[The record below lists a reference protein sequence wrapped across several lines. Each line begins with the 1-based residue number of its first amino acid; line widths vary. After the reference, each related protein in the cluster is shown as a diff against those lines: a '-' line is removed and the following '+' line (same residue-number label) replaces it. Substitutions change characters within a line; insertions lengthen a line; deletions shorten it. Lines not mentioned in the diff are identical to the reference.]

1 MQAVSHL
8 PRRRKAHPTLLP
20 LLITLALIA
29 LLVIAFNVWGG
40 QAPAA
45 RPIPAVGEELPI
57 NLPTPRAQFKATVIA
72 PPAVIASPSTL
83 PLEHKSLS
91 PATLDEMPIAADQI
105 VAQIN
110 GAILTTH
117 DLQVIVDADRAIATL
132 LNSPINTAPTVALE
146 RLVNGE
152 LVRQAAQKTNFTLD
166 PSMIAQSLQAFLVA
180 NQSSTAALEA
190 ALAEVSLTRTDF
202 DAYFANLLLVD
213 RFSRMQSQQLG
224 LSGVAYLQKLQ
235 QDAHISFGTA
245 ATPLL
250 TQSTSTLA
258 PFMPQT
264 APAVDA
270 AQPVSMRVRPS
281 TAEPVAAMNDAVRGT
296 NIGDYAPL
304 FTLPLATTSSTPSNT
319 LPLTLE
325 GLAGQPTVLSFW
337 TSWCPYCLRQTPILV
352 AAAAEAGAAGIHFA
366 GVNVR
371 EEQATVQSYMTTHA
385 MNYPIGLDSDGQIAT
400 TYGVTGFPTTYF
412 LDAQGRIIARHV
424 GALTA
429 EKLTEYLQQIT
440 IPN

>member
-8 PRRRKAHPTLLP
+8 PRRRKAHTTLLP

-91 PATLDEMPIAADQI
+91 PATLDETPIAADQI

-110 GAILTTH
+110 GAILATH

-213 RFSRMQSQQLG
+213 RFSRMQSQQFG

-250 TQSTSTLA
+250 TQSTPTLA

-304 FTLPLATTSSTPSNT
+304 FTLPLATT
-319 LPLTLE
+319 
-325 GLAGQPTVLSFW
+325 LS
-337 TSWCPYCLRQTPILV
+337 L
-352 AAAAEAGAAGIHFA
+352 IH
-366 GVNVR
+366 
-371 EEQATVQSYMTTHA
+371 
-385 MNYPIGLDSDGQIAT
+385 I
-400 TYGVTGFPTTYF
+400 
-412 LDAQGRIIARHV
+412 
-424 GALTA
+424 
-429 EKLTEYLQQIT
+429 
-440 IPN
+440 